1 MKLLDI
7 YLVNDQMWM
16 IVKSILFML
25 SAVAAVTAVV
35 FYVKRKDRYDFS
47 KVSVI
52 SILAVS
58 MSFLAVSMSFLSLAL
73 IVGQPVSLESQIS
86 KVSNIN
92 LLESKIDFKIENGDN
107 VSYKFDRSTS
117 KYSSTDNAFIE
128 GLNEIMGR
136 YDFTYVKK
144 IRKVGKNQWDIT
156 FKCDCG
162 RVKSVVI
169 GK

>member
-7 YLVNDQMWM
+7 YLVDDQMWM
-16 IVKSILFML
+16 IIKWILFML
-25 SAVAAVTAVV
+25 SAVAAVAAILI
-35 FYVKRKDRYDFS
+35 YVKRKDRYDFS
-47 KVSVI
+47 KASVI
-52 SILAVS
+52 SVLAVS
-58 MSFLAVSMSFLSLAL
+58 VSFLALAL
-73 IVGQPVSLESQIS
+73 VVGQPVSLDSQIS
-86 KVSNIN
+86 RVSKID
-92 LLESKIDFKIENGDN
+92 LLESKIDFKIENGDD

-144 IRKVGKNQWDIT
+144 IRKVGKNQWDVT

>member
-52 SILAVS
+52 SI
-58 MSFLAVSMSFLSLAL
+58 LAVSMSFLSLAL

-136 YDFTYVKK
+136 YDFTYVKR
-144 IRKVGKNQWDIT
+144 IRKVGKNQCDIT

>member
-58 MSFLAVSMSFLSLAL
+58 MSFLSLVL

>member
-16 IVKSILFML
+16 IIKWILFML
-25 SAVAAVTAVV
+25 SAVAAVAAILI
-35 FYVKRKDRYDFS
+35 YVKRKDRYDFS
-47 KVSVI
+47 KASVI
-52 SILAVS
+52 SVLAVS
-58 MSFLAVSMSFLSLAL
+58 VSFLALAL
-73 IVGQPVSLESQIS
+73 VVGQPVSLDSQIS
-86 KVSNIN
+86 RVSKID
-92 LLESKIDFKIENGDN
+92 LLESKIDFKIENGDD

-144 IRKVGKNQWDIT
+144 IRKVGKNQWDVT

>member
-58 MSFLAVSMSFLSLAL
+58 MSFLSLAL
-73 IVGQPVSLESQIS
+73 IVGQRVSLESQIS

>member
-58 MSFLAVSMSFLSLAL
+58 MSFLSLSL

>member
-25 SAVAAVTAVV
+25 SAVAAVAAIV
-35 FYVKRKDRYDFS
+35 YYIKRKDQYDFS
-47 KVSVI
+47 KGLVI

-58 MSFLAVSMSFLSLAL
+58 MSFLSLAL
-73 IVGQPVSLESQIS
+73 AVGQPVSLESQIS
-86 KVSNIN
+86 RVSKVN
-92 LLESKIDFKIENGDN
+92 LLEGKIDFKIENGEDVN
-107 VSYKFDRSTS
+107 YKFDRSTS
-117 KYSSTDNAFIE
+117 KYSSTNNAFIE
-128 GLNEIMGR
+128 GLNEIIGR

-144 IRKVGKNQWDIT
+144 IRKVGKDQWDVT

>member
-52 SILAVS
+52 SI
-58 MSFLAVSMSFLSLAL
+58 LAVSMSFLSLAL

-162 RVKSVVI
+162 RVKSIVI

>member
-52 SILAVS
+52 SI
-58 MSFLAVSMSFLSLAL
+58 LAVSMSFLSLAL

-144 IRKVGKNQWDIT
+144 IRKVGKNQWDIA

>member
-25 SAVAAVTAVV
+25 SAVAAITAVV

-58 MSFLAVSMSFLSLAL
+58 MSFLSLAL
-73 IVGQPVSLESQIS
+73 IVGQPRIIGIS
-86 KVSNIN
+86 D
-92 LLESKIDFKIENGDN
+92 L
-107 VSYKFDRSTS
+107 
-117 KYSSTDNAFIE
+117 
-128 GLNEIMGR
+128 
-136 YDFTYVKK
+136 
-144 IRKVGKNQWDIT
+144 
-156 FKCDCG
+156 
-162 RVKSVVI
+162 KSVEHQSSR
-169 GK
+169 K

>member
-58 MSFLAVSMSFLSLAL
+58 MSFLSLAL
-73 IVGQPVSLESQIS
+73 IVGQPESLESQIS

>member
-1 MKLLDI
+1 
-7 YLVNDQMWM
+7 MWM
-16 IVKSILFML
+16 IIKWILFML
-25 SAVAAVTAVV
+25 SAVAAVAAILI
-35 FYVKRKDRYDFS
+35 YVKRKDRYDFS
-47 KVSVI
+47 KASVI
-52 SILAVS
+52 SVLAVS
-58 MSFLAVSMSFLSLAL
+58 VSFLALAFV
-73 IVGQPVSLESQIS
+73 VGQPVSLDSQIS
-86 KVSNIN
+86 RVSKID
-92 LLESKIDFKIENGDN
+92 LLESKIDFKIENGED
-107 VSYKFDRSTS
+107 VKYKFDRSTS

-144 IRKVGKNQWDIT
+144 IRKVGKNQWDVT

>member
-1 MKLLDI
+1 
-7 YLVNDQMWM
+7 MWM
-16 IVKSILFML
+16 LVKSILFML
-25 SAVAAVTAVV
+25 SAVAAIAAIV
-35 FYVKRKDRYDFS
+35 FYIKRKDRYDFS
-47 KVSVI
+47 KGSMI
-52 SILAVS
+52 SI
-58 MSFLAVSMSFLSLAL
+58 LAVSMSFLSLAL

-86 KVSNIN
+86 RVSNIN
-92 LLESKIDFKIENGDN
+92 LLEGKIDFKIENGDDVN
-107 VSYKFDRSTS
+107 YKFDRSIS

>member
-16 IVKSILFML
+16 IIKWILFML
-25 SAVAAVTAVV
+25 SAVAAVTAIIM
-35 FYVKRKDRYDFS
+35 YVKRKDRYDFS
-47 KVSVI
+47 KASLISV
-52 SILAVS
+52 LAVS
-58 MSFLAVSMSFLSLAL
+58 ISFLAVAL
-73 IVGQPVSLESQIS
+73 VVNQPVSLDSQIS
-86 KVSNIN
+86 RVSKID
-92 LLESKIDFKIENGDN
+92 LFDSKIDFKIENGED
-107 VSYKFDRSTS
+107 VKYKFDRSTS
-117 KYSSTDNAFIE
+117 KYSSTNNAFIE

-144 IRKVGKNQWDIT
+144 IRKVGKNQWDVT

>member
-16 IVKSILFML
+16 IIKSILFML
-25 SAVAAVTAVV
+25 SAVAAVAAIII
-35 FYVKRKDRYDFS
+35 YVKRRNRYDFS
-47 KVSVI
+47 KASVI
-52 SILAVS
+52 SVLAVS
-58 MSFLAVSMSFLSLAL
+58 ISFLSVAL
-73 IVGQPVSLESQIS
+73 IVGQPVSLDSQIS
-86 KVSNIN
+86 RVSKID
-92 LLESKIDFKIENGDN
+92 LLESKIDFKIENGED

-117 KYSSTDNAFIE
+117 KYSSTNNTFIE

-136 YDFTYVKK
+136 YDFTHVKK
-144 IRKVGKNQWDIT
+144 IRKVGKDQWDVT

-162 RVKSVVI
+162 KVKSVVI

>member
-25 SAVAAVTAVV
+25 SAVAAITAVV

-52 SILAVS
+52 SI
-58 MSFLAVSMSFLSLAL
+58 LAVSMSFLSLAL

-162 RVKSVVI
+162 RVESVVI

>member
-25 SAVAAVTAVV
+25 SAVAAVTSVV
-35 FYVKRKDRYDFS
+35 FYVKRKARYDFS

-52 SILAVS
+52 SI
-58 MSFLAVSMSFLSLAL
+58 LAVSMSFLSLAL

-107 VSYKFDRSTS
+107 VSYRFDRSTS

>member
-16 IVKSILFML
+16 IVESILFML

-52 SILAVS
+52 SI
-58 MSFLAVSMSFLSLAL
+58 LAVSMSFLSLAL

>member
-25 SAVAAVTAVV
+25 SAVAAITAVV

-58 MSFLAVSMSFLSLAL
+58 MSFLSLVL

-86 KVSNIN
+86 KVSNIS